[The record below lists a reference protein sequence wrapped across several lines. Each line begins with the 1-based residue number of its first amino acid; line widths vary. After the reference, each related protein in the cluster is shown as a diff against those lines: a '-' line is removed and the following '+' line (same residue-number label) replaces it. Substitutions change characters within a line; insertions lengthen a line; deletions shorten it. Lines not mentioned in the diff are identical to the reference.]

1 MVKEAWIPPYDEWAK
16 EAELT
21 FWFGRWRD
29 PKSQLGFEF
38 LYKDGKPRPQYP
50 RRDDWSEQVLLGD
63 DGLIKERSISVDHR
77 EVKLLCPSFLANAC
91 VSQHADEEPTKLS
104 RSVLLASDC
113 EDPAEA
119 DTTRETT
126 VPPTEAEEAL
136 CAMLQN
142 PDTLLS
148 VLELNQDELITSRWR
163 RFAFQAMRMLAR
175 ASPALVIYG
184 GTISLLVC
192 AICQYRWGVLLALT
206 LFTFYMLH
214 LCVTFLIFAAVG
226 LMRVFHASKE
236 DWAARAAAL
245 QPASNADDE
254 EDITTRDVLHVV
266 MLPTFCTPLTVL
278 EHTLTSLAQYSQAK
292 GQLAVCLAFEEREE
306 EAQEKEKSLRQMFA
320 DTFFFIHA
328 TYHPSNLPNH
338 LPGKSSNECWA
349 FQQLCRELEEVYQIL
364 PEDPRVVITV
374 IDDDSDMHSK
384 YFEALT
390 HHFVAAGPSRR
401 YLNLWQAPICHF
413 KNFLRQPLLVR
424 ISSLFSTLNELSC
437 LANPWDCHVPYSSYS
452 ISFALA
458 CAVGGW
464 DPEYLAED
472 WHMFAK
478 CSLKTMGRAKCVPI
492 FLPVLNYTPEED
504 TYCST
509 LWSRWTQ
516 AKRHA
521 LGVSEVVYVLSFSF
535 LALLELRSCRQA
547 LVFLWRLLPLLAKFA
562 QTHFVNGVAAVWNVM
577 AQIVIHFYMFGSWCD
592 LQLFDT
598 PQMCPLGAW
607 STADLTQEQVLR
619 NSLLVFLQQR
629 GTALMAF
636 ASILSGGLG
645 AIYFHMVK
653 DRVEGNVD
661 EHWKMRNLPLMW
673 LIIELEVSLCGLVQ
687 SFIFGALPL
696 WIACIRIM
704 SSVRF
709 SHVAAGMVGRS
720 TGEVSVL

>member
-1 MVKEAWIPPYDEWAK
+1 MDTEQEA
-16 EAELT
+16 
-21 FWFGRWRD
+21 
-29 PKSQLGFEF
+29 
-38 LYKDGKPRPQYP
+38 
-50 RRDDWSEQVLLGD
+50 VLLSED
-63 DGLIKERSISVDHR
+63 FLVKERSISVDHR
-77 EVKLLCPSFLANAC
+77 EVKLLCPSVFANAF
-91 VSQHADEEPTKLS
+91 VSQQQFADEEPTKLS
-104 RSVLLASDC
+104 RSVLLVSDC

-126 VPPTEAEEAL
+126 VPDPTEADEAL

-148 VLELNQDELITSRWR
+148 VLELNQDELITNRWR
-163 RFAFQAMRMLAR
+163 RFAFHTMRMLAR

-214 LCVTFLIFAAVG
+214 LCVTFLVFAAVG
-226 LMRVFHASKE
+226 LLRVFHESRE

-245 QPASNADDE
+245 QPDSYADGE
-254 EDITTRDVLHVV
+254 EDITACDVLHVV

-320 DTFFFIHA
+320 DTFRFIHA
-328 TYHPSNLPNH
+328 TYHPSDLPNH

-349 FQQLCRELEEVYQIL
+349 FQQLCRELEEVYQIM

-374 IDDDSDMHSK
+374 IDDDSDMHGK

-535 LALLELRSCRQA
+535 LAVLELRSCRQA
-547 LVFLWRLLPLLAKFA
+547 LVFLWRLLPLLAKFS
-562 QTHFVNGVAAVWNVM
+562 QTHFVNGVAAVWNIM

-592 LQLFDT
+592 LQLFAV

-636 ASILSGGLG
+636 VSILSGGLG

-704 SSVRF
+704 CSVRF

>member
-1 MVKEAWIPPYDEWAK
+1 MDDAEALPCDHAVKERAM
-16 EAELT
+16 
-21 FWFGRWRD
+21 
-29 PKSQLGFEF
+29 
-38 LYKDGKPRPQYP
+38 
-50 RRDDWSEQVLLGD
+50 
-63 DGLIKERSISVDHR
+63 SVDHR
-77 EVKLLCPSFLANAC
+77 EVKLLCPSFFAKAGA
-91 VSQHADEEPTKLS
+91 SDWDEDDGISKLS
-104 RSVLLASDC
+104 RSVLLVT
-113 EDPAEA
+113 DPEGLAEE

-126 VPPTEAEEAL
+126 VPDPTETDDAL

-142 PDTLLS
+142 SDTLLS
-148 VLELNQDELITSRWR
+148 VLELNQDQLLASRWR
-163 RFAFQAMRMLAR
+163 RAAFNAVRTLAR

-192 AICQYRWGVLLALT
+192 AVCHYRWGVLLALT

-214 LCVTFLIFAAVG
+214 LCITFLIFATVG
-226 LMRVFHASKE
+226 LMRVLRDGSE
-236 DWAARAAAL
+236 DWAARAARAEAARG
-245 QPASNADDE
+245 PEEDE
-254 EDITTRDVLHVV
+254 EDITARDVLHVV
-266 MLPTFCTPLTVL
+266 MLPTFRTPLTVL
-278 EHTLTSLAQYSQAK
+278 QHTLTSLAQYNQAK
-292 GQLAVCLAFEEREE
+292 EQLAVCLAFEERED
-306 EAQEKEKSLRQMFA
+306 EAQEKEKALRQMFS
-320 DTFFFIHA
+320 DTFRFIHA

-349 FQQLCRELEEVYQIL
+349 FLQLCRELEEAHQVV
-364 PEDPRVVITV
+364 PEDPRVILTV
-374 IDDDSDMHSK
+374 IDDDSDMHDK

-390 HHFVAAGPSRR
+390 YHFVAAGPSRR
-401 YLNLWQAPICHF
+401 YLNMWQPPICHF

-458 CAVGGW
+458 SAVGGW

-478 CSLKTMGRAKCVPI
+478 CCLKTQGRAKCIPI

-509 LWSRWTQ
+509 LWSRWAQ

-535 LALLELRSCRQA
+535 LALLELRSCRQS
-547 LVFLWRLLPLLAKFA
+547 LVFMWRLLPLLAKFV

-577 AQIVIHFYMFGSWCD
+577 AQVVIHFYLFGSWCD
-592 LQLFDT
+592 MHHLAS
-598 PQMCPLGAW
+598 PQTCPFGSW
-607 STADLTQEQVLR
+607 SAMDITQEQILR
-619 NSLLVFLQQR
+619 NSFLVFLQQR
-629 GTALMAF
+629 GTALMAC

-661 EHWKMRNLPLMW
+661 EHWKMRSLPLMW
-673 LIIELEVSLCGLVQ
+673 LIIELEVSFCGLVQ

-696 WIACIRIM
+696 WIACIRIIA
-704 SSVRF
+704 SVRPVLTRVCSSDLMGDRF
-709 SHVAAGMVGRS
+709 PVEFMSERFVEGRVS
-720 TGEVSVL
+720 PVRLFLNNCAPTTGLCEEACCIESVSG